1 MLTQILQ
8 SEAFLSILAA
18 TVAAVWSTEK
28 GARVLNVFRNRRV
41 ETALL
46 ILEVA
51 IAETYEK
58 YVQSLKATS
67 ADGKLQNGSR
77 EQARDMALK
86 RARALA
92 KEHGLDLDKVLGGDT
107 LRAHLERVLKKIR
120 KS

>member
-1 MLTQILQ
+1 MLLQLLQ
-8 SEAFLSILAA
+8 SEAFLSIIAA
-18 TVAAVWSTEK
+18 GVAAVWSTEK
-28 GARVLNVFRNRRV
+28 GARVLGLFKNRRV

-51 IAETYEK
+51 IAETYEN

-77 EQARDMALK
+77 EKARELALN
-86 RARALA
+86 RARTLA